1 MLHIKIGKFTTL
13 SIIKFLYLSYHPYY
27 KSYLPFFGQMKKIVL
42 TVMAR
47 AARMMLAVLMMIWF
61 GVFAWLGLVLKM
73 ADQVY

>member
-1 MLHIKIGKFTTL
+1 
-13 SIIKFLYLSYHPYY
+13 
-27 KSYLPFFGQMKKIVL
+27 MKKIVL